1 MKTRQTI
8 QLARGWVFTL
18 ALVASFS
25 LASAGERAAPAPES
39 PEFPVYVMKKID
51 DLYRGTSSH
60 GTMVM
65 TVQTKHWKRS
75 MTMESWSLGE
85 KYSLMRILEPKKEK
99 GTATL
104 KADQDLYTYLSKTD
118 RSIKI
123 TSNMMGGSWM
133 GSHFTNDDLVRH
145 TRFDTDFHIKL
156 SFNGKENGVLVYR
169 FELKPK
175 PNVPVVW
182 GRVDVTVRQSD
193 LQPVSETSFDEK
205 GKKVR
210 VLEFSN
216 HQKLGDRIMP
226 FKMVMRPTDG
236 SGEYTQIEWKDV
248 TFDVKLDKSFFSIQN
263 LKRF

>member
-1 MKTRQTI
+1 MKTRQAMRLTS
-8 QLARGWVFTL
+8 GWAFTL
-18 ALVASFS
+18 ALAGAFS
-25 LASAGERAAPAPES
+25 LASAGESAAPAPGS
-39 PEFPVYVMKKID
+39 PEFPRYVMNKID

-60 GTMVM
+60 GTMEM

-85 KYSLMRILEPKKEK
+85 KYSLMRILEPKKER
-99 GTATL
+99 GTSTL
-104 KADQDLYTYLSKTD
+104 KSDQDLYTYLSKTD

-145 TRFDTDFHIKL
+145 TRFDTDFAVKL
-156 SFNGKENGVLVYR
+156 SFNGKENGQAVYR

-182 GRVDVTVRQSD
+182 GRIDVTVRQSD
-193 LQPVSETSFDEK
+193 LQPLSETYYDEK

-210 VLEFSN
+210 EMTFSN
-216 HQKLGDRIMP
+216 HRKMGDRIMP
-226 FKMVMRPTDG
+226 FKMVMRPADG

-248 TFDVKLDKSFFSIQN
+248 KFDVKLSKSFFSIQN
-263 LKRF
+263 LKSF